1 MPADDYAPAATGA
14 LKLKGA
20 HLSSK
25 ISKHQKKKR
34 PKPPPPDSDKLSLSS
49 TTDPTSTKSS
59 HDKITEDFNSPAA
72 EEEHQHSRTNSEDRQ
87 TPTTQ
92 RVKTEAELRY
102 EERRR
107 KRVCIPFLSFFL
119 PSPSSPFSP
128 FTFPTLMLFLLIG
141 VEFSPNSSMNGSSAR
156 ASRRTRSG
164 WRS

>member
-107 KRVCIPFLSFFL
+107 KRLDERLKREGLKTHKERVEELNRYLSNL
-119 PSPSSPFSP
+119 SEHHDMPR
-128 FTFPTLMLFLLIG
+128 IG
-141 VEFSPNSSMNGSSAR
+141 PG
-156 ASRRTRSG
+156 
-164 WRS
+164 